1 MQHKWHSIFFLSHH
15 IRAIKESCKVINLWY
30 IFKKPG
36 KSSVIRVVS
45 TRWMAHTTVL
55 KNLFNGIDAHQTVYC
70 TILEEQDYS
79 AAQTAKAKF
88 FLNSLNDFKFMPFP
102 LYNIR
107 HLPAFGNFLKGM
119 IKVRHISN
127 TLSTNS
133 L

>member
-1 MQHKWHSIFFLSHH
+1 
-15 IRAIKESCKVINLWY
+15 
-30 IFKKPG
+30 
-36 KSSVIRVVS
+36 
-45 TRWMAHTTVL
+45 MAHITVL
-55 KNLFNGIDAHQTVYC
+55 ENLFNGIDAHRTVYC

-79 AAQTAKAKF
+79 PAQRAKAKF

-107 HLPAFGNFLKGM
+107 HLPAFGNLLKGM

-127 TLSTNS
+127 ALSTNS